1 MVDMIPKYNTQMKFK
16 NSLFCSLIVFL
27 LMSLLLIAT
36 KLDSYSWGEPTSDVE
51 YRLRGLWV
59 TMGWLLAFGASLV
72 TFIFLMLLG
81 WVRMAL
87 VCAFN
92 YLSKSAT

>member
-1 MVDMIPKYNTQMKFK
+1 MKFR
-16 NSLFCSLIVFL
+16 NSLICSLVVFL
-27 LMSLLLIAT
+27 LMLLLFLAT
-36 KLDSYSWGEPTSDVE
+36 KVDSYSWGEPTSDVE

-59 TMGWLLAFGASLV
+59 TMGWLLAIGASLT

-81 WVRMAL
+81 WVRTAL
-87 VCAFN
+87 VWAFN